1 MKRILILLT
10 ACLLGGCSAL
20 MAQAKKPTL
29 MVVPSDVWCTQNGYM
44 TAYDNQGTT
53 VMIPDY
59 KKALQSDPNL
69 LLVISKIN
77 TLMAD
82 RGFPLKNL
90 ESALKSIEQSMAED
104 AMTTS
109 KTSGAELAETPLD
122 RLKRTAQAD
131 IILQLTWSVNT
142 QGPKKSVTYNLQ
154 GLDAY
159 TDKQIAGAQGTG
171 APSMTADLP
180 VLLEE
185 AVLANM
191 DNFTARLQ
199 TYFDDLFANGR
210 EVTVSIRVFDNGSGL
225 DLESEYGDYEL
236 SEIIDKWM
244 YDNTVE
250 HRFSKSAASE
260 TRAMYEQVRIPLY
273 KADGMPM
280 DTEGFVRGLRSFLRK
295 EPYKIDSKVMNRGLG
310 NAVLVLGEK

>member
-1 MKRILILLT
+1 QT
-10 ACLLGGCSAL
+10 
-20 MAQAKKPTL
+20 
-29 MVVPSDVWCTQNGYM
+29 
-44 TAYDNQGTT
+44 
-53 VMIPDY
+53 
-59 KKALQSDPNL
+59 DPNL
-69 LLVISKIN
+69 IMVISKIN

-90 ESALKSIEQSMAED
+90 ESALRSIEQSMAED
-104 AMTTS
+104 AMTAS

-131 IILQLTWSVNT
+131 IILQLTWSVNE

-199 TYFDDLFANGR
+199 QYFDDLFANGR
-210 EVTVSIRVFDNGSGL
+210 EVTVGIRVFDNGSGL
-225 DLESEYGDYEL
+225 DLETEFGDYEL

-250 HRFSKSAASE
+250 HRFSKSASSE
-260 TRAMYEQVRIPLY
+260 TRILYEQVRIPLY

-280 DTEGFVRGLRSFLRK
+280 DTENFVRGLRSFLRK
-295 EPYKIDSKVMNRGLG
+295 EPYKIDAKVMNRGLG